1 MTSSRLL
8 AVLAAAYFV
17 VAALDVAG
25 AGLRASADAVGD
37 GRVWLLL
44 TSALDPQGAWPLAQ
58 VAVAAAFAVAVAVR
72 EGIRTWWAAAIAG
85 HVGSAVVVYLA
96 IAAAGAVGVASAR
109 AAAVRPDYGVSC
121 VLAAGVGALLASG
134 LVALRRSEGRS
145 RRADVA
151 AVAVGAGAAVVL
163 AVLSIGWYA
172 SEHAIAV
179 AIGAGVT
186 WALVR

>member
-1 MTSSRLL
+1 MTRSRLL

-17 VAALDVAG
+17 VAALEVAG
-25 AGLRASADAVGD
+25 PGLRASADAVGD
-37 GRVWLLL
+37 GRVWLLV

-58 VAVAAAFAVAVAVR
+58 VAVSAALALAIAVR
-72 EGIRTWWAAAIAG
+72 DGIRTWWAAAIAG

-96 IAAAGAVGVASAR
+96 IALAGALGVASAR
-109 AAAVRPDYGVSC
+109 RVAVRPDYGVSC

-134 LVALRRSEGRS
+134 LVALRRDDG
-145 RRADVA
+145 RRAGDVA
-151 AVAVGAGAAVVL
+151 AVAVGVAGGIVL
-163 AVLSIGWYA
+163 AVLSVGWYA
-172 SEHAIAV
+172 SQHVVAV

>member
-1 MTSSRLL
+1 MTRSRLL
-8 AVLAAAYFV
+8 AALAAAYFV
-17 VAALDVAG
+17 VAALDVVG

-44 TSALDPQGAWPLAQ
+44 TSALDAQGAWPLAQ
-58 VAVAAAFAVAVAVR
+58 VAVSAALAVAVAVR
-72 EGIRTWWAAAIAG
+72 EGIRTWWAAALAG

-109 AAAVRPDYGVSC
+109 EVAGRPDYGVSC

-134 LVALRRSEGRS
+134 LVSLGRGDAR
-145 RRADVA
+145 RRAADLA
-151 AVAVGAGAAVVL
+151 AVAVGAAGAVVL
-163 AVLSIGWYA
+163 AVLSVGWYA
-172 SEHAIAV
+172 SEHVVAV
-179 AIGAGVT
+179 ALGAGVT